1 MVKTHLTAFIRIQ
14 NGLGTLYK
22 CSHNHQLCKFVKSTE
37 KVKIQN
43 KNYIH
48 LPTVFYTVTIAHKLY
63 ICQEIN
69 PHLKL
74 TVFPQIQA
82 SSPLFVFADQHFQ
95 RR

>member
-1 MVKTHLTAFIRIQ
+1 MVKTHLSAFIRIQ

-22 CSHNHQLCKFVKSTE
+22 IYSYKHQLCKFVKIPQ
-37 KVKIQN
+37 KI
-43 KNYIH
+43 ILL
-48 LPTVFYTVTIAHKLY
+48 LPNVFYTLTIARTSY

-82 SSPLFVFADQHFQ
+82 LSPLFVFADQHFQ
-95 RR
+95 HR